1 MTTSFKGK
9 EVKALANWLAI
20 LIHLA
25 AWVIPGIYMWKLE
38 RRMFWYCLIVFGGL
52 AFGTMASGSPLYP
65 LFWAVYA
72 FMGLFSTFQLKG
84 WWFWTG
90 LVAIPLSAWAVVQF
104 IFTGTIF
111 WF

>member
-1 MTTSFKGK
+1 MPT
-9 EVKALANWLAI
+9 WLAI
-20 LIHLA
+20 AIHLG
-25 AWVIPGIYMWKLE
+25 AWVIPGIYMWKFGKPLLY
-38 RRMFWYCLIVFGGL
+38 YCLFVFGGL
-52 AFGTMASGSPLYP
+52 AVGSMAVGSMLYP

-72 FMGLFSTFQLKG
+72 FLGFFSAIQLKG

-90 LVAIPLSAWAVVQF
+90 LIAIPLSAWAVIQF